1 MKKRTAI
8 WKVKKGAAVLA
19 MAVIL
24 GGCGSQGGSET
35 KPADA
40 VTEAVADGAVS

>member
-24 GGCGSQGGSET
+24 GGCGSQ
-35 KPADA
+35 
-40 VTEAVADGAVS
+40 